1 MEPLGWRLRN
11 GKICKYKKP
20 LKEISQ
26 DKSVFNVVLFLPLAI
41 I

>member
-11 GKICKYKKP
+11 GKIYKYKTP
-20 LKEISQ
+20 LREKSQ
-26 DKSVFNVVLFLPLAI
+26 DKSVFSVAFFLPLAI